1 MKKIQFYFYVNKLKT
16 PTFPSLRNKPLM
28 AVLYVRAPAAA
39 RHCCFPMLRG
49 RQGDAH
55 SLQSK
60 SGQLVI
66 HSFDCCSLER
76 DGYEEVSPH

>member
-1 MKKIQFYFYVNKLKT
+1 
-16 PTFPSLRNKPLM
+16 M
-28 AVLYVRAPAAA
+28 AVLYVRAPAAE
-39 RHCCFPMLRG
+39 RHCGFPTLRG

-55 SLQSK
+55 LLQSK

-66 HSFDCCSLER
+66 HSFECSSLER